1 MNDLAIVGGKIF
13 DGFSSY
19 NANIYIKDGRISAVS
34 SEKLDAAE
42 IYNASGMYV
51 VPGLIDPHVHF
62 ALNLGKYTSADDFE
76 SGSIGAAYGGITTF
90 IDFLDPVTEYH
101 EIEKNFLKRME
112 LATRSHVDYSFH
124 MAIAHPNFPPKEL
137 VEKTLALGINSVKSF
152 TTYSTSDRM
161 TEDGYIF
168 ELLKESKRAGVV
180 ATFHAENDPMIL
192 HNMSKFDKHLPK
204 DLPMFHSYETEA
216 EAVSRIATL
225 AKLTKGQAYIV
236 HNSSGR
242 SVDILFKSGIPRNLR
257 LETCPQYVSLNDSLY
272 NMGPEMAALHALVPP
287 LRSREDVELMK
298 KYFQRGFFY
307 TVGTDHCPFKKEEKL
322 ENANDYDG
330 MPNGIGGVETSFS
343 ILYTIFVNS
352 KKIEMNDLVKMQSVN
367 VAQTFGLD
375 KKGKIVV
382 GADADIAIFDPQKEW
397 HVTSNALHTN
407 SDYTPYEG
415 MKLKGKF
422 ISTLVRGD
430 FVVKDKEFL
439 NDSKG
444 KFVKRGPV
452 FWHTR

>member
-13 DGFSSY
+13 DGFNSY
-19 NANIYIKDGRISAVS
+19 NANIYIKDGRISAIS
-34 SEKLDAAE
+34 SEKLEAAE

-51 VPGLIDPHVHF
+51 LPGLIDPHVHF

-90 IDFLDPVTEYH
+90 IDFLDPVTKRY
-101 EIEKNFLKRME
+101 EIEENFSKRVK
-112 LATRSHVDYSFH
+112 LANRSHIDYSFH
-124 MAIAHPNFPPKEL
+124 MTIAHPDFPPQEL
-137 VEKTLALGINSVKSF
+137 IEKTLALGINSVKTF
-152 TTYSTSDRM
+152 TTYSTSNRM
-161 TEDGYIF
+161 TEDGYVF
-168 ELLKESKRAGVV
+168 ELLRESKKYGVV

-192 HNMSKFDKHLPK
+192 YNMSKLDKRLPK
-204 DLPMFHSYETEA
+204 DLPTFHSYETES

-272 NMGPEMAALHALVPP
+272 NMGPEKAALHALVPP
-287 LRSREDVELMK
+287 LRSEEDVELMK
-298 KYFQRGFFY
+298 KYFQRGIFY
-307 TVGTDHCPFKKEEKL
+307 TVGTDHCPFKKGEKL
-322 ENANDYDG
+322 ENANNCDG

-343 ILYTIFVNS
+343 ILHTIFVAS

-367 VAQTFGLD
+367 VARTFGLVQ
-375 KKGKIVV
+375 KGQIVV
-382 GADADIAIFDPQKEW
+382 GVDADIAIFDPQKEW
-397 HVTSNALHTN
+397 YVTSNALHTN

-415 MKLKGKF
+415 IKLKGKF
-422 ISTLVRGD
+422 ISTIVRGN
-430 FVVKDKEFL
+430 FVVKNEEFL
-439 NDSKG
+439 NNSKG
-444 KFVKRGPV
+444 KFEKRGPV